1 MAALHPKR
9 CWLRAAL
16 CAALLVTASG
26 VRLPSYV
33 SEAAAKLFS
42 AATKADDRVAMGAA
56 AAAPVLRS
64 QRAYGAPATPA
75 GWRIVEG
82 APPPP
87 PPPRPPSGLPRA
99 AANGVKITAAL
110 AERSPAGAVVE
121 DDVTF
126 YVMMRQRNLPELES
140 TLLRGVS
147 RARAPPSPSLANAR
161 SPCLP
166 AVSDPLSDSYGAFLS
181 FEDLSALVGPS
192 PEDVQ
197 AVTKWLLSEGVPPA
211 GISARLDT
219 LRVTCAASIAARVLD
234 AELAVVHHEASGAR
248 SVRATGPLSAPATVA
263 PAIDFFAGLTE
274 YFDAAATKLG
284 RRPAADA
291 PAGSRAA
298 AMAEQ
303 VGSARQAYPRLDV
316 HLRLP
321 GGGTRSVLN
330 YAPPAPQ
337 SPDAAAGA
345 LRATAYTL
353 AKDIPITPAGVRAL
367 YGIPPDA
374 AASAGLAVQGV
385 AAFDDIFE
393 PASLCAH
400 EGVFG
405 AAPQDITFVGSI
417 DNVDKIESDLD
428 VQYIAALAPGAK
440 TVFRNQPAGFWMLQ
454 FAEEAANNLLG
465 IDAPSPDVWS
475 ISYGWP
481 EAWQCGNHT
490 LGGRDNAHNNC
501 HALGYDSEQ
510 YIARTNAY
518 LAMLGAAGVS
528 VVVSSG
534 DTGAQGFAY
543 NCPIDMEDTHAP
555 WGATADLCADMEG
568 APQACGCAGN
578 GLRLRKGLQTCLL
591 GTRITLYDQSD
602 CSIMFEPEC
611 AALLNAHS
619 NITSTD
625 AGLLRVLSYGGPT
638 RAPNGCSLNWL
649 PHPFNLPDAGWSL
662 SSVFMPVT
670 DCECDAFPPLL
681 SPDGSCTLDAADPV
695 IGATMSQWRGMID
708 SPHYAM
714 FPSASPYV
722 TSVGATQLPSSS
734 QPSGSCDAP
743 LSAADAASEV
753 AASIRSGADVT
764 SGGGFSL
771 VSPRP
776 AYQDAAVSAYL
787 DAATG
792 LPPAG
797 TFNSRGRAYPD
808 VSMNGHKYLIFES
821 DSVTEVD
828 GTSASAPALSALIT
842 LLNDE
847 LLSLG
852 ATPLGFL
859 NPLFYHLQT
868 AAPDVFNDVQSGDNR
883 CTETSCCRFGFDVQ
897 EGWDPVTGLGTVN
910 FAALRREVL
919 RLKGVPDARTPAF
932 DAPGDDATATA
943 R

>member
-1 MAALHPKR
+1 M
-9 CWLRAAL
+9 
-16 CAALLVTASG
+16 
-26 VRLPSYV
+26 
-33 SEAAAKLFS
+33 
-42 AATKADDRVAMGAA
+42 
-56 AAAPVLRS
+56 
-64 QRAYGAPATPA
+64 
-75 GWRIVEG
+75 
-82 APPPP
+82 
-87 PPPRPPSGLPRA
+87 
-99 AANGVKITAAL
+99 
-110 AERSPAGAVVE
+110 
-121 DDVTF
+121 
-126 YVMMRQRNLPELES
+126 
-140 TLLRGVS
+140 
-147 RARAPPSPSLANAR
+147 
-161 SPCLP
+161 
-166 AVSDPLSDSYGAFLS
+166 
-181 FEDLSALVGPS
+181 GPS
-192 PEDVQ
+192 DEDVF
-197 AVTKWLLSEGVPPA
+197 AVTKWLISEGVPGD
-211 GISARLDT
+211 GILRRLDT

-234 AELAVVHHEASGAR
+234 AELAVVHHEASGSR
-248 SVRATGPLSAPATVA
+248 TVRALGPLSAPAAVA
-263 PAIDFFAGLTE
+263 PAVAFFAGLTE

-284 RRPAADA
+284 RR
-291 PAGSRAA
+291 AA
-298 AMAEQ
+298 ASDAAAASVSDNEASVRGHQ
-303 VGSARQAYPRLDV
+303 TYPRLDV

-330 YAPPAPQ
+330 YAPPAQ
-337 SPDAAAGA
+337 SSSDAASKGKGKSPLGA
-345 LRATAYTL
+345 SASTL

-374 AASAGLAVQGV
+374 AASAGMAVQGV

-393 PASLCAH
+393 PSSLCAH

-405 AAPQDITFVGSI
+405 APPQDITFVGSQ

-465 IDAPSPDVWS
+465 TEAPSPHVWS

-543 NCPIDMEDTHAP
+543 NCPIDMEDEHAP
-555 WGATADLCADMEG
+555 WGATAELCADMQQESG
-568 APQACGCAGN
+568 ASCGCAGN

-591 GTRITLYDQSD
+591 GTRITLYDQAD
-602 CSIMFEPEC
+602 CSILFEPEC
-611 AALLNAHS
+611 AALLSMHS
-619 NITSTD
+619 NVTSTD

-649 PHPFNLPDAGWSL
+649 PHPFNLPDAGGWSL
-662 SSVFMPVT
+662 SSVFIPVT
-670 DCECDAFPPLL
+670 DCACDAFPPLS
-681 SPDGSCTLDAADPV
+681 SPDGSCVLEAADPAV
-695 IGATMSQWRGMID
+695 GASMPQWRGMVD

-714 FPSASPYV
+714 YPSASPYV

-734 QPSGSCDAP
+734 QPSGTCDAP

-753 AASIRSGADVT
+753 AASIRSGAGVT

-787 DAATG
+787 DSATG
-792 LPPAG
+792 LPPAE
-797 TFNSRGRAYPD
+797 TFNGHGRAYPD
-808 VSMNGHKYLIFES
+808 VALNGHKYLIFES
-821 DSVTEVD
+821 DGVTEVD
-828 GTSASAPALSALIT
+828 GTSASAPAFAAMIT

-859 NPLFYHLQT
+859 NPLLYHLQQ
-868 AAPDVFNDVQSGDNR
+868 ASPDVFNDIGSGDNR
-883 CTETSCCRFGFDVQ
+883 CTETTCCSFGFDAL
-897 EGWDPVTGLGTVN
+897 EGGWDPVTGLGTVN

-919 RLKGVPDARTPAF
+919 RLKGVVAS
-932 DAPGDDATATA
+932 ATQ
-943 R
+943 